1 MRPTA
6 IVYTSATGFTARYA
20 ALLSRQTGLP
30 AYDLREPE
38 GPPSGSRILFLGW
51 LRAGCIQGLRRARK
65 RYQVAAVCF
74 VGMMEGDPADVAKV
88 VSSNRLEHTP
98 HFYLRGGYAP
108 ERLRGL
114 ARVMMAPMVFFLT
127 RKPPQ
132 TEADRAVQE
141 AFAHGADW
149 TDPARLE
156 PVLAWLADACPPA
169 GGPMDTG
176 R

>member
-1 MRPTA
+1 MSHLSA
-6 IVYTSATGFTARYA
+6 IVYTSQTGFTRRYA
-20 ALLSRQTGLP
+20 EMLAQKTGLP
-30 AYDLREPE
+30 ACELG
-38 GPPSGSRILFLGW
+38 GPAPARGTSVLYLGW
-51 LRAGCIQGLRRARK
+51 LRAGGVRGLAKARRRWDVK
-65 RYQVAAVCF
+65 GVCA
-74 VGMMEGDPADVAKV
+74 VGMSPEPNGKVLEDPSLPA
-88 VSSNRLEHTP
+88 
-98 HFYLRGGYAP
+98 FYLRGGYAP

-114 ARVMMAPMVFFLT
+114 ARVMMAPMAFFLT

>member
-1 MRPTA
+1 MEVQA
-6 IVYTSATGFTARYA
+6 VLYTSATGFTERYA
-20 ALLSRQTGLP
+20 RMLSEAAGLP
-30 AYDLREPE
+30 ACPAGGPDLPAPGSPVIYLGWLCAGRVRGLGRARGRYDLR
-38 GPPSGSRILFLGW
+38 
-51 LRAGCIQGLRRARK
+51 
-65 RYQVAAVCF
+65 AVCA
-74 VGMMEGDPADVAKV
+74 VGMAPPEMVSLPRLAEDNGLGD
-88 VSSNRLEHTP
+88 TP
-98 HFYLRGGYAP
+98 LFYLRGGYAP